1 MSKLKIVSMV
11 EIDGKRYRQE
21 DIPPEE
27 FEAIVEKVIERAMNN
42 IGFVR
47 VKKEE

>member
-1 MSKLKIVSMV
+1 MAKLNIVSMV

-27 FEAIVEKVIERAMNN
+27 FDAIVEKVIERAMRN
-42 IGFVR
+42 IGFKR
-47 VKKEE
+47 VNTA

>member
-1 MSKLKIVSMV
+1 MAKLNIVSMV

-27 FEAIVEKVIERAMNN
+27 FKKMVRTAFERAARN
-42 IGFVR
+42 IGCTLR
-47 VKKEE
+47 ETA

>member
-1 MSKLKIVSMV
+1 MV

-27 FEAIVEKVIERAMNN
+27 FEVIVEKVIERAMNN